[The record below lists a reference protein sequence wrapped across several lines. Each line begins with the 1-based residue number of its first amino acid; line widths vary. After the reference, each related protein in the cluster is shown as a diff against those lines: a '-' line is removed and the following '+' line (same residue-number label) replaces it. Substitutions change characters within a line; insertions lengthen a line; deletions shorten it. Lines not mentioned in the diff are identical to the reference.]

1 MSLKLFF
8 VLVALAASPL
18 FVTGCA
24 ADTDAPAAA
33 GDEEDVVAASDKQ
46 IEKEIAAAVN
56 GLKTGGSEGD
66 PDPYKVVSVKL
77 AKGETTT
84 DAILLS
90 KILPKLKGL
99 GREDDTFP
107 GMQDGDAIAK
117 YWADVTAAPKRADFD
132 TDEDFAQGKK
142 DAAQWKQVQTVVSA
156 RLHDVRSVT
165 LGYANEEGGS
175 IETGLVAQVIVGI
188 TPSGR
193 AVVIYGFDVW
203 T

>member
-1 MSLKLFF
+1 MSLKLSLL
-8 VLVALAASPL
+8 LVALAASPL

-33 GDEEDVVAASDKQ
+33 GDEDDVVTASDKQ
-46 IEKEIAAAVN
+46 IEKEISDAVT
-56 GLKTGGSEGD
+56 GLETGGSEGD

-77 AKGETTT
+77 ARGETTT

-99 GREDDTFP
+99 SREDDTFP

-117 YWADVTAAPKRADFD
+117 YWADVTAAPSRADFD
-132 TDEDFAQGKK
+132 TDEDFAKGQK
-142 DAAQWKQVQTVVSA
+142 DAAQWKKVQSVVTA

-165 LGYANEEGGS
+165 LGYSDEKGGS

-188 TPSGR
+188 TASGR